1 MPLKTASKYTRQQ
14 LQIVWLPCLKVYRN
28 TEKGPFFYEGE
39 DSVIHKTGNKSCT
52 FLPSY
57 QYQKPYTL
65 ASLVNLFLEGKEF
78 LLTSL
83 SNRGTKASCH
93 EATPVAGKAWVSEQ
107 NQCAFIVLLPAWWP
121 AQIWVLLQWI
131 FLVDNPDYICKE
143 LKLKY

>member
-1 MPLKTASKYTRQQ
+1 MPVKTASKNTRQQ
-14 LQIVWLPCLKVYRN
+14 LQIVWLPCLRVYRN

-39 DSVIHKTGNKSCT
+39 DSVSETSNVIHKAENKSCT

-83 SNRGTKASCH
+83 SNRGPKASRH
-93 EATPVAGKAWVSEQ
+93 EATPVAGKGWVSEQ

-121 AQIWVLLQWI
+121 AQIWVLL
-131 FLVDNPDYICKE
+131 
-143 LKLKY
+143 